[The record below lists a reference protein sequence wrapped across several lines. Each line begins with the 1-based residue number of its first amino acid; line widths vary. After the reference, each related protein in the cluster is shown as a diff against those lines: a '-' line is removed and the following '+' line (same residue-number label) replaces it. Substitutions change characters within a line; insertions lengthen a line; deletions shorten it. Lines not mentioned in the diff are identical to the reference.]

1 MGELRLD
8 RLTKRFPDGTVAVN
22 AVSLTIGD
30 GELFVLVGPSGCG
43 KSTLLGMIAGLEAI
57 DGGELRLDG
66 RVINALDPRDR
77 NVAMVFQNYAIYP
90 HMTVAQ
96 NLAFPLKLAK
106 LPGPEV
112 RRRIDHAAAILE
124 LTALL
129 DRRPSELSG
138 GQRQRVAMGRALV
151 REPAIFL
158 LDEPLSNLDAK
169 LRGRMRVEIAALQ
182 QRLGT
187 TMVYVTHDQT
197 EALTLGDRV
206 AVLNKGTVQQVGT
219 PRELYTKP
227 VNLFVA
233 GFLGSPPMNF
243 VELVTIGGHL
253 ALPMKG
259 VGAGDSAEFHNHGSR
274 AVVAGLRPEQLFAV
288 TDSAAEPLPADL
300 VFEAD
305 VQVVEWHGSDIY
317 AYVRPVSEPVRHAV
331 SAEAAGPASGR
342 LVAARLSPD
351 SWVREGDRIRLKID
365 RSAIH
370 LFDPESGL
378 RIEDGATC
386 FC

>member
-8 RLTKRFPDGTVAVN
+8 RLTRRFPDGTVAVN
-22 AVSLTIGD
+22 AVSVTIRD

-43 KSTLLGMIAGLEAI
+43 KSTLLNMIAGLEAI

-66 RVINALDPRDR
+66 RVINELDPRER
-77 NVAMVFQNYAIYP
+77 NMAMVFQNYAIYP

-106 LPGPEV
+106 LPDAEI

-124 LTALL
+124 LIELL
-129 DRRPSELSG
+129 DRRPSALSG

-151 REPAIFL
+151 REPAVFL

-182 QRLGT
+182 QRLGV
-187 TMVYVTHDQT
+187 TMLYVTHDQT

-219 PRELYTKP
+219 PRDLYAKP

-243 VELVTIGGHL
+243 VEVVIVGDHL
-253 ALPMKG
+253 ALRMT
-259 VGAGDSAEFHNHGSR
+259 GAGAGEPADLQNHGSR
-274 AVVAGLRPEQLFAV
+274 AVVAGLRPEQLSVV
-288 TDSAAEPLPADL
+288 TDSAAEPSPADL

-305 VQVVEWHGSDIY
+305 VQIAEWHGSDTY
-317 AYVRPVSEPVRHAV
+317 AYVRPVREPVRETV
-331 SAEAAGPASGR
+331 SAEATGSAAGR
-342 LVAARLSPD
+342 LIAVRLSPD
-351 SWVREGDRIRLKID
+351 SSVREGDRIRLKID

-378 RIEDGATC
+378 RIGDSAA
-386 FC
+386 